1 MRPSTGVVLPR
12 CKVPVQVILVPPQGD
27 GGGAAAAVVDPA
39 KDKFLVQAVRMS
51 KLDGDH
57 GKEAQELFSRAGQ
70 GAGQAL
76 QETKLR
82 VVADGGSGG
91 GAGSPGTPASPKA
104 SPKAAADKT
113 PVGSS
118 KSKLSA
124 ASASAA
130 PAPAVGGAD
139 GAAWVAE
146 DRPKAGF
153 TLLHLV
159 LVAVL
164 AFLVGQA
171 LPSESRDVLL
181 KLLPKGAA

>member
-91 GAGSPGTPASPKA
+91 GEGSPGKRAAA

-113 PVGSS
+113 PAGSS

-124 ASASAA
+124 ASPSAA
-130 PAPAVGGAD
+130 PAAAVGGAG

-171 LPSESRDVLL
+171 LPSESRDVLQ
-181 KLLPKGAA
+181 KLLPKGAV